1 MVEAVILIAVADE
14 DRIRVMDHA
23 VEEVAIQAEAAIV
36 GREKNEKRHQSLA
49 CWVALAYHSAL
60 ASMS

>member
-1 MVEAVILIAVADE
+1 MAEAVILIAAADE
-14 DRIRVMDHA
+14 DRIRAMDHA
-23 VEEVAIQAEAAIV
+23 VEEVAIQEAAIV